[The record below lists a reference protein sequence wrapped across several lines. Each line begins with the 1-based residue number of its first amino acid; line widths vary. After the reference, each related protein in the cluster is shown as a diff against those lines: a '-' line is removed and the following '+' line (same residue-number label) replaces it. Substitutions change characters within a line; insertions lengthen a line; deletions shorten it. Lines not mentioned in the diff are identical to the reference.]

1 MSSPT
6 AGSLASTPSAVSE
19 PERPGQRR
27 QDRHQ
32 PGCSLQELESLCRS
46 RATGVGQPQR
56 PRGRLGQIARFPVAS
71 FQAINLRKGIHR
83 IGDSGRRSG
92 SRSRRRSSACRYR
105 YEEGRQTEPRALA
118 LVNVETHPDE
128 LLRAA
133 ILRNVGNAAAGGK
146 VQDAL
151 GYFAQS
157 EQRFQHLQAKQRCA
171 KQRCG

>member
-1 MSSPT
+1 MNT
-6 AGSLASTPSAVSE
+6 LAQVLAHKQDYE
-19 PERPGQRR
+19 NAER
-27 QDRHQ
+27 
-32 PGCSLQELESLCRS
+32 LCR
-46 RATGVGQPQR
+46 RACQLRSDAGVAG
-56 PRGRLGQIARFPVAS
+56 
-71 FQAINLRKGIHR
+71 
-83 IGDSGRRSG
+83 
-92 SRSRRRSSACRYR
+92 R